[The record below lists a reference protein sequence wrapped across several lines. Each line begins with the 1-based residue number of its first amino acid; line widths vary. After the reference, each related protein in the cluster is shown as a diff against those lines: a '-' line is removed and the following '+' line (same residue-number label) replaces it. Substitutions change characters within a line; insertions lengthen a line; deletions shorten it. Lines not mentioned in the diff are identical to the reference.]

1 MRNRWFLGGVIFLL
15 LSWLLVGCGVAQEEY
30 NAMVAQVSTAQEEL
44 QSVKVDYD
52 KLSAECED
60 LQAEIT
66 SLMAEKESLEA
77 DYDKLSAECE
87 DLQAE
92 ITSLMAEKESL
103 EADYGK
109 LKNEYATVTREFAQ
123 IKQSCDSVYQE
134 LRDLQAVYP
143 PIRFSSHQELKS
155 WIQSNAI
162 SDTPIHRNL
171 ITSYKAYVRALEIQ
185 EAALKDG
192 FIISVVVG
200 PHPEAE
206 VVLGSSYVYLMAG
219 VDDGIYWWFPD
230 RDDIQRRVK
239 IVNEELQR

>member
-1 MRNRWFLGGVIFLL
+1 MRIKLLIFGMVFLL
-15 LSWLLVGCGVAQEEY
+15 VPWLLVGCGVAQEEY
-30 NAMVAQVSTAQEEL
+30 NAMLAQVSSAQEEL
-44 QSVKVDYD
+44 QSVKADYD

-77 DYDKLSAECE
+77 DYDKL
-87 DLQAE
+87 
-92 ITSLMAEKESL
+92 
-103 EADYGK
+103 
-109 LKNEYATVTREFAQ
+109 KNEYATVAREFAQ
-123 IKQSCDSVYQE
+123 IKQSRDSVYQE

-162 SDTPIHRNL
+162 SDIPIHRDL
-171 ITSYKAYVRALEIQ
+171 FTSYKAYVRALEIQ
-185 EAALKDG
+185 ETALKDG

-206 VVLGSSYVYLMAG
+206 MVYGSPYVYLMAG
-219 VDDGIYWWFPD
+219 VDDGIYSWFPD

-239 IVNEELQR
+239 IVNEGLQR